1 MHDFNTRTHMK
12 PYIEPLT
19 LILRMKQSTSLLT
32 GSEDTEEIDLKPTPG
47 EGKEGAFPQ
56 AKTSGGWEF
65 DWEEPLHRE

>member
-1 MHDFNTRTHMK
+1 MK

-32 GSEDTEEIDLKPTPG
+32 GREDTEEIDLKPTPG

-56 AKTSGGWEF
+56 AKSTGGWEY
-65 DWEEPLHRE
+65 D